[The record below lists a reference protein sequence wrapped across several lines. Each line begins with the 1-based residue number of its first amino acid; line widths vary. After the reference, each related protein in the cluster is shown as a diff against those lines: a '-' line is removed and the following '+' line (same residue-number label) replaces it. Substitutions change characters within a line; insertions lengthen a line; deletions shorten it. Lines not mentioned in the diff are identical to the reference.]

1 MSENVFVTVSL
12 YAFWVQLIYFN
23 HGRFVR
29 GSCPVIDIKI
39 NSCVCLTILSLT
51 IILRIIEKMFIVRS
65 IFNKISNLLEIVSI
79 LMMGGNQYDFE
90 AL

>member
-29 GSCPVIDIKI
+29 GSCPVIGIKI
-39 NSCVCLTILSLT
+39 NSCVCLKILSLT
-51 IILRIIEKMFIVRS
+51 IILRIIEMFIVRS
-65 IFNKISNLLEIVSI
+65 IFNKISNLLEIVST